1 MTARSA
7 PTGDARPV
15 LLIPSRSE
23 RGYAGT
29 TLAGTLSPPATS
41 MTRFE
46 LVDGVEVRRDVG
58 LTARHR
64 PGVVP
69 TMNALRRDP
78 PT

>member
-1 MTARSA
+1 
-7 PTGDARPV
+7 
-15 LLIPSRSE
+15 
-23 RGYAGT
+23 
-29 TLAGTLSPPATS
+29 

-46 LVDGVEVRRDVG
+46 RVDGVEVRRDVG